1 LTDYSENP
9 TKDSYV
15 DQAVPN
21 NNYGNSTNLYVMSY
35 RAGTDF
41 SNKRT
46 FVGFDI
52 SSIPA
57 NAIVDSATL
66 KMYCAYIGEGRTVQV
81 HRVTGAWDEGT
92 PIPPTGI
99 TWNNQPAV
107 TSTNY
112 MEQLAGIAWQSFN
125 VKNMVQDA
133 IGNSEVGF
141 RLKDKVE
148 NSLTAYQQTYRSRE
162 SPTGLY
168 PYLEISYHVPE
179 VAKKPVGDGLTFAI

>member
-1 LTDYSENP
+1 
-9 TKDSYV
+9 
-15 DQAVPN
+15 
-21 NNYGNSTNLYVMSY
+21 MSY
-35 RAGTDF
+35 AVGKDF
-41 SNKRT
+41 RNKRT
-46 FVGFDI
+46 YIAFDI

-66 KMYCAYIGEGRTVQV
+66 KMYCAYYSETGTRTVQV

-92 PIPPTGI
+92 GLPPPGV

-107 TSTNY
+107 TATNY
-112 MEQLAGIAWQSFN
+112 MEQLEGIAWQSFN

-133 IGNSEVGF
+133 IGDSEVGF
-141 RLKDKVE
+141 RLKDKFE
-148 NSLTAYQQTYRSRE
+148 NSATAYQQTYRSRE
-162 SPTGLY
+162 SPTSLY